1 MSEVYT
7 IHVQKPMMS
16 TGVEFVMQ
24 DGTRLSRDTH
34 SQVVLPNELI
44 RVIAAGGTA
53 VIGACQECVHESR
66 EHARRK
72 KEEQERR
79 MAYQAQCMIAE
90 LEQYANQVS

>member
-1 MSEVYT
+1 MAEVYT

-16 TGVEFVMQ
+16 TGLEFVME

-34 SQVVLPNELI
+34 SQVVISNDLL
-44 RVIAAGGTA
+44 RAMAAGGTVTFTA
-53 VIGACQECVHESR
+53 FQECVHESR
-66 EHARRK
+66 ENARRM
-72 KEEQERR
+72 KEEQARR